1 MRGRGLGCI
10 LLAALV
16 PFPLASSA
24 AGAATP
30 QRVTIGTGSGHLSY
44 PDAQA
49 TLKLRPGDTLCI
61 APGKYTGLALGNLAG
76 TAEAPITVTCD
87 PETLFT
93 TATPQPNDFP
103 HIAYVRFEG
112 FRYIGYNSSC
122 MRITGNSHHVAFKDF
137 VIKDASGYCFHV
149 YDPKKVFD
157 GTRESTFHDFK
168 WENVTIDGK
177 VNGHA
182 ITNTD
187 YNISAMRS
195 VALDF
200 EIVGC
205 TFRRFDNTKQAF
217 GAICLDKC
225 FNLRV
230 HGCSFSDMGMARS
243 PIGHNICIGGSGTF
257 TVYANRFTRQ
267 WANDVRMF
275 PMKLNA
281 LGYNGPDAAC
291 RFYNNI
297 SWEKR
302 KYPMYEHNRLK
313 QADLDASRGYFS
325 HAASEVCFNTLYRS
339 RRAADSGDPYVGV
352 LADIYGP
359 DVIVKHNLIIEPEAD
374 APFDPK
380 RDYVCHLGAGPQT
393 GLVIENNLVCRTWAE
408 AGLGDTETFT
418 PTATSRARDAATG
431 RIPYITQDHYG
442 NNRYAG
448 PAADFGAVESR

>member
-1 MRGRGLGCI
+1 MHLKLVLLCA
-10 LLAALV
+10 LAAI
-16 PFPLASSA
+16 ASLFLPPPEA
-24 AGAATP
+24 QAGA

-49 TLKLRPGDTLCI
+49 ALKLRPGDTLYI
-61 APGKYTGLALGNLAG
+61 APGKYSGLALGNLAG
-76 TAEAPITVTCD
+76 SVEAPITVTCD
-87 PETLFT
+87 PGAMFT
-93 TATPQPNDFP
+93 TPTPQPNDFP
-103 HIAYVRFEG
+103 NISHVRFES
-112 FRYIGYNSSC
+112 FRFETYNSSC
-122 MRITGNSHHVAFKDF
+122 MRITGNSHHVLFKSF
-137 VIKDASGYCFHV
+137 LIKDASGYCFHV

-187 YNISAMRS
+187 YSLSSMKS

-205 TFRRFDNTKQAF
+205 AFRHFDNTKQAF

-230 HGCSFSDMGMARS
+230 HGCSFSDMGIARS

-257 TVYANRFTRQ
+257 TVYNNRFTRQ

-281 LGYNGPDAAC
+281 LGYNGPDAVC

-302 KYPMYEHNRLK
+302 KYPMYEHNHVR
-313 QADLDASRGYFS
+313 QDDLDKWGGYLSRT
-325 HAASEVCFNTLYRS
+325 ASEVCFNTLYRS
-339 RRAADSGDPYVGV
+339 RRAADSGDPYCAT

-359 DVIVKHNLIIEPEAD
+359 DVTVKHNLVIEPEAD

-380 RDYVCHLGAGPQT
+380 RDYVYHPGAGPQK
-393 GLVIENNLVCRTWAE
+393 GLVVENNLVFRTWAA
-408 AGLGDTETFT
+408 AGLVDTETFA
-418 PTATSRARDAATG
+418 PGERSPARDAATG
-431 RIPYITQDHYG
+431 RVGYITKDHYG
-442 NNRYAG
+442 NDRYAG
-448 PAADFGAVESR
+448 AAADVGAVERR

>member
-1 MRGRGLGCI
+1 

-16 PFPLASSA
+16 PFLFVPSEG
-24 AGAATP
+24 GAATP
-30 QRVTIGTGSGHLSY
+30 RRVTIGAGSGHLSY

-49 TLKLRPGDTLCI
+49 TLKLRPGDTLYI
-61 APGKYTGLALGNLAG
+61 AAGRYSGLALGNLTG

-87 PETLFT
+87 PEAHFT
-93 TATPQPNDFP
+93 TATPQPNDFANLA
-103 HIAYVRFEG
+103 HVRFEG
-112 FRYIGYNSSC
+112 FRYIGYNSTC
-122 MRITGNSHHVAFKDF
+122 MRIAGNSHHVTFKDF

-149 YDPKKVFD
+149 YDPRKVFD
-157 GTRESTFHDFK
+157 GTRESTFHDFR
-168 WENVTIDGK
+168 WENVTVDGK

-187 YNISAMRS
+187 YNIAAMRS

-205 TFRRFDNTKQAF
+205 TFRRFDNAEQAF
-217 GAICLDKC
+217 GAIALDKC

-257 TVYANRFTRQ
+257 TVSGNRFTRQ

-281 LGYNGPDAAC
+281 LGYDGPEAVC

-302 KYPMYEHNRLK
+302 KYPMYEHNRVK
-313 QADLDASRGYFS
+313 QADIDASRGYFS

-339 RRAADSGDPYVGV
+339 RRAADSGDPYCGV

-359 DVIVKHNLIIEPEAD
+359 NVTVKHNLVIEPEAD

-380 RDYVCHLGAGPQT
+380 RDYVYHLGAGPQK
-393 GLVIENNLVCRTWAE
+393 GLVVENNLVCRTWAE
-408 AGLGDTETFT
+408 AGLVDTETFA
-418 PTATSRARDAATG
+418 PGERSPARDAATG
-431 RIPYITQDHYG
+431 RIPYIAKDHYG
-442 NNRYAG
+442 NARYVGA
-448 PAADFGAVESR
+448 AADLGAVESR